1 MRAFLTLVAITL
13 SGGVAAAWFLRD
25 GEPAPAGASIVAP
38 SVVRRQSIA
47 FYEHR
52 LTEDPHSALDMAQL
66 AAVLME
72 DGRMT
77 GDERA
82 FVKAESLARRSLGER
97 TRRNGRSAAL
107 LVNALLAQ
115 HRFGEAAEVAREL
128 VASDPETPAYRAL
141 LAEALMEVG
150 DYNEAIQLLGSV
162 RSRRADLGIAPRF
175 ARWAELTGQPGE
187 ARRILLA
194 AREEASRR
202 PDLDGEQRAW
212 FSLRLAD
219 LELRHGRLRG
229 ASSAIKA
236 GLRESPGDWRLLL
249 ASVRLSVARR
259 DYQAAIRAAEE
270 VIATVPSAD
279 AFALLA
285 TAHAALGHDA
295 ESKSYATALEGV
307 VRSQPSAS
315 HRAWGLALIDV
326 GLDAGEVVA
335 LAAQDTLVRHDAYSL
350 DLLAWALHSAGRSA
364 EAVGLA
370 RRALSLGSVEPI
382 LRYHAGMIEA
392 SSGDR
397 ATAERHLT
405 LALRGRGAL
414 TPAQVDSAKHA
425 LDVVL
430 RGEN

>member
-1 MRAFLTLVAITL
+1 
-13 SGGVAAAWFLRD
+13 
-25 GEPAPAGASIVAP
+25 VAP
-38 SVVRRQSIA
+38 SVVRRESIA

-115 HRFGEAAEVAREL
+115 HRFGEATEIAREL

-141 LAEALMEVG
+141 LAEVLMEVG

-162 RSRRADLGIAPRF
+162 RSRRGDLGIAPRF

-194 AREEASRR
+194 ARNEASRR
-202 PDLDGEQRAW
+202 PDFDGEQRAW

-219 LELRHGRLRG
+219 LELRHGHLRG

-249 ASVRLSVARR
+249 ASVRLSVARG
-259 DYQAAIRAAEE
+259 DYEAAISAAEG
-270 VIATVPSAD
+270 SHFD
-279 AFALLA
+279 GAF
-285 TAHAALGHDA
+285 G
-295 ESKSYATALEGV
+295 GR
-307 VRSQPSAS
+307 VRSA
-315 HRAWGLALIDV
+315 RDC
-326 GLDAGEVVA
+326 
-335 LAAQDTLVRHDAYSL
+335 TCCT
-350 DLLAWALHSAGRSA
+350 RS
-364 EAVGLA
+364 
-370 RRALSLGSVEPI
+370 
-382 LRYHAGMIEA
+382 
-392 SSGDR
+392 
-397 ATAERHLT
+397 
-405 LALRGRGAL
+405 
-414 TPAQVDSAKHA
+414 
-425 LDVVL
+425 
-430 RGEN
+430 

>member
-13 SGGVAAAWFLRD
+13 FGGVAAAWFLRD
-25 GEPAPAGASIVAP
+25 GETALADATIVAP
-38 SVVRRQSIA
+38 SVVRRESIA

-82 FVKAESLARRSLGER
+82 FEKAESLARRSLGER

-115 HRFGEAAEVAREL
+115 HRFGEATEVAREL

-194 AREEASRR
+194 ARDEASRR
-202 PDLDGEQRAW
+202 PDFDGEQRAW

-219 LELRHGRLRG
+219 LELRHGYLRG
-229 ASSAIKA
+229 ASSAINA
-236 GLRESPGDWRLLL
+236 GLRESPDDWRLLL
-249 ASVRLSVARR
+249 ASVRLSVERG
-259 DYQAAIRAAEE
+259 DYRAAIRAAEE
-270 VIATVPSAD
+270 VITMVPSAD

-315 HRAWGLALIDV
+315 HRAWGLALLDL

-335 LAAQDTLVRHDAYSL
+335 MAAQDTLVRHDAYSL

-364 EAVGLA
+364 EAVGLV
-370 RRALSLGSVEPI
+370 RRALSLGSVEPV

-397 ATAERHLT
+397 AIAERHLT

-414 TPAQVDSAKHA
+414 TPAQVEKAKHA
-425 LDVVL
+425 LEAVL